1 MTSSLIRLVP
11 WDQDS
16 PDHVERLGQQ
26 RIACGWKVEKVPDW
40 KRFQRDGKLAFYWI
54 TLAPE
59 HAERAHLLEQ
69 HWKEFPVEQKPLQNS
84 CTQLMGSEYTAD
96 LATFH
101 PVGHICLDGCVEN
114 HADNSLM
121 ISPEDG
127 VYALAAFYISTA
139 LQGSGIGR
147 EAMTLFEETAV
158 AVHNATTITLD
169 TLSNEDT
176 CVGSPRM
183 IALGRPV
190 PKVPIVDWYQRRGYV
205 VYDVVKDGV
214 FDVDSTGKRWNSTL
228 LYMKK
233 DLTAGS

>member
-1 MTSSLIRLVP
+1 MSSLINLVP
-11 WDQDS
+11 WDPDS
-16 PDHVERLGQQ
+16 PEHVERLRQQ

-40 KRFQRDGKLAFYWI
+40 QKFQRDGKLAFYWI

-59 HAERAHLLEQ
+59 HAERDHLLEE
-69 HWKEFPVEQKPLQNS
+69 HWKEFPAGQEPLRNS
-84 CTQLMGSEYTAD
+84 CTSLMGSEYAANDT
-96 LATFH
+96 TFH
-101 PVGHICLDGCVEN
+101 PIGHICLDGCVEN
-114 HADNSLM
+114 HADNTLM

-127 VYALAAFYISTA
+127 AYALAAFYISTA

-147 EAMTLFEETAV
+147 EVMELFEKTAV
-158 AVHNATTITLD
+158 EVHNATTITLD

-214 FDVDSTGKRWNSTL
+214 FDVDSTGRRWNSTL

-233 DLTAGS
+233 DLATVS